1 MYLSEEQ
8 NEKSE
13 TYKLFNQ
20 IINGEVFDWQEEN
33 TTTKVDVGSAVIT
46 NEKDCF
52 LKIIN
57 EEYRELTFSNL
68 LAYFLKNKQVMEMFA
83 KDVLKLNDFNANI
96 YSIAREEKNID
107 LFISSPEHYIIIE
120 NKIRSGLIEE
130 EKDMTKKVLEYFGVS
145 KVERLSQKAKDILE
159 TFNASKT
166 HYQTDRYYAYACGTV
181 EQQKTNATINGYV
194 LFPNYALHNITGQLQ
209 KTLFKENYTPITY
222 KQVHSFFYKLKG
234 SDVLSENESK
244 YLDDFL
250 EGLAI
255 HTKEIDNSFEEE
267 MKNRFFKK
275 IKV

>member
-1 MYLSEEQ
+1 MEIVKDIHSIQWNKTSVTLGKFDGVHLGHRMLMESVISAKE
-8 NEKSE
+8 
-13 TYKLFNQ
+13 
-20 IINGEVFDWQEEN
+20 NGCTPTVFTFDKFPSQFLRQEE
-33 TTTKVDVGSAVIT
+33 IT
-46 NEKDCF
+46 
-52 LKIIN
+52 
-57 EEYRELTFSNL
+57 
-68 LAYFLKNKQVMEMFA
+68 
-83 KDVLKLNDFNANI
+83 
-96 YSIAREEKNID
+96 SI
-107 LFISSPEHYIIIE
+107 
-120 NKIRSGLIEE
+120 LIEE